1 MKRIRCYDYDLEES
15 DVLFKEI
22 DKILCR
28 SNYNVE
34 IFEVSA
40 FDKELPLNFE
50 ICDYFSRETI
60 VLCIDGKII
69 EDREEIERIIH
80 EEAMKDE

>member
-28 SNYNVE
+28 SNYDVE
-34 IFEVSA
+34 VFEVSA
-40 FDKELPLNFE
+40 FDKKLPLNFE

-60 VLCIDGKII
+60 VLCINGKII
-69 EDREEIERIIH
+69 EDREEIERIIL
-80 EEAMKDE
+80 EQSE